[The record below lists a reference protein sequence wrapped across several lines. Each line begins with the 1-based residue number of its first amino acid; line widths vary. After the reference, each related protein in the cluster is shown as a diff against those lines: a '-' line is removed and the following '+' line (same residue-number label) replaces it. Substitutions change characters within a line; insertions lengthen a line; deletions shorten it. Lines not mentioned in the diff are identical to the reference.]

1 MNTKNLHRLIA
12 DEKIK
17 LTDSELFGSPAYR
30 SYLQNIADNLSG
42 KYGRGAYVSLTY
54 DLAGTDAAYT
64 DNFKI
69 YINTANKLTNAFTAR
84 KHKNLVN
91 IGIIGHECGH
101 ILFTDFG
108 ISNRFCRYLESGRFY
123 PKKPTAK
130 MLSSSAHKKYL
141 NEYADTLAEGNKAKL
156 RILAKLAMYISNII
170 EDGYVERMMK
180 LRFPGTVAIGIQL
193 KNLKQAEMAAS
204 VNDMV
209 EQEYDEITI
218 VTNLLLQ
225 YVISGTIENQEGIS
239 NEYTDF
245 LTECI
250 PLLDTA
256 LNEDSAKERMLA
268 VHLLIIGC
276 WKYIKPLLDKIED
289 AKKSTETPSETPSEN
304 PTENPSE
311 SSSETPSETAE
322 NNAAEE
328 IVNKMENEMNKGSEQ
343 PANMNS
349 TSLAGQLESD
359 ESENEEQERLEHL
372 KTEVEN
378 ILSEGS
384 GTVTHDNDYVTETA
398 DHELENILNSTA
410 SARVFSA
417 VEDSL
422 LDELKSDLKDIN
434 FGDIHKNVDVIIH
447 RQKTLVGSERELYD
461 KAMIELKPISM
472 MLQKSILNVL
482 KQRQRGATERGLLM
496 GSRLDHSSYYR
507 SDGKIFTKRNRPND
521 EISLAVGVLVDMSGS
536 MSGERIRI
544 AQAMTLV
551 VYDFCRA
558 LNIPVTIYGH
568 DTSYGN
574 SVDLYSFAEFDS
586 ADGNDKYRLMNIK
599 DGGSNR
605 DGCAVRY
612 VAEKL
617 CKRNEQTKLFI
628 VVSDGQP
635 ADDGYYGTAAELDLQ
650 GIRREYVNRGITFLA
665 AAIGDDKPAIKRCYG
680 EGAFLDIT
688 DLKAFPTTI
697 AKIIARY
704 ALE

>member
-1 MNTKNLHRLIA
+1 MNAKNLHRLIA

-54 DLAGTDAAYT
+54 DPAGTDAAYT

-108 ISNRFCRYLESGRFY
+108 VSNRFCRYLESGRFY

-141 NEYADTLAEGNKAKL
+141 TEYADTLTEGNKAKL
-156 RILAKLAMYISNII
+156 RILAKIAMYISNII

-225 YVISGTIENQEGIS
+225 YVISGTIENQEGVS

-268 VHLLIIGC
+268 VHLLMIRC

-289 AKKSTETPSETPSEN
+289 VKNSTETPSESS
-304 PTENPSE
+304 SE
-311 SSSETPSETAE
+311 STSETPSETVE
-322 NNAAEE
+322 SNAAEE
-328 IVNKMENEMNKGSEQ
+328 IINKMESEINKASEQ
-343 PANMNS
+343 PTHMNS
-349 TSLAGQLESD
+349 VSLAGQLESD

-378 ILSEGS
+378 MLSEGS

-398 DHELENILNSTA
+398 DHELENILNSAA
-410 SARVFSA
+410 SAKVYSA

-422 LDELKSDLKDIN
+422 LDELKANLKDIN
-434 FGDIHKNVDVIIH
+434 FGDIHKNVDIVIH
-447 RQKTLVGSERELYD
+447 RQKTLYGSERELYD

-472 MLQKSILNVL
+472 MLQKSIMNVL
-482 KQRQRGATERGLLM
+482 KQRQRGAAERGLLM

-507 SDGKIFTKRNRPND
+507 NDGKIFTKRNRPND

-551 VYDFCRA
+551 VYDFCCA

-568 DTSYGN
+568 DTIYGG

-586 ADGNDKYRLMNIK
+586 LDGNDKYRLMNIH

-617 CKRNEQTKLFI
+617 CKRTEQTKLFI

-635 ADDGYYGTAAELDLQ
+635 ADSGYYGTAAELDLQ

>member
-54 DLAGTDAAYT
+54 DPAGTDAAYT

-108 ISNRFCRYLESGRFY
+108 VSNRFCRYLESGRFY

-156 RILAKLAMYISNII
+156 RILAKIAMYISNII

-218 VTNLLLQ
+218 GTNLLLQ

-268 VHLLIIGC
+268 VHLLMIRC

-289 AKKSTETPSETPSEN
+289 AKNST
-304 PTENPSE
+304 
-311 SSSETPSETAE
+311 ETPSETAE

-328 IVNKMENEMNKGSEQ
+328 IVNKMENEMSKGSEQ

-349 TSLAGQLESD
+349 ASLAGQLESN
-359 ESENEEQERLEHL
+359 ESEKEEQERLEHL

-378 ILSEGS
+378 MLSEGS

-398 DHELENILNSTA
+398 DHELENILNSAA
-410 SARVFSA
+410 SAKVYSA

-422 LDELKSDLKDIN
+422 LDELKANLKDIN
-434 FGDIHKNVDVIIH
+434 FGDIHKNVDIVIH

-472 MLQKSILNVL
+472 MLQKSIMNVL

-568 DTSYGN
+568 DTIYGG

-586 ADGNDKYRLMNIK
+586 LDGNDKYRLMNIH

-635 ADDGYYGTAAELDLQ
+635 ADSGYYGVVSQ
-650 GIRREYVNRGITFLA
+650 
-665 AAIGDDKPAIKRCYG
+665 KS
-680 EGAFLDIT
+680 
-688 DLKAFPTTI
+688 
-697 AKIIARY
+697 
-704 ALE
+704 

>member
-12 DEKIK
+12 DEKSK
-17 LTDSELFGSPAYR
+17 LTDSELFGSLAYR
-30 SYLQNIADNLSG
+30 SYLQSIADNLSG

-54 DLAGTDAAYT
+54 DPTGTDAAYT
-64 DNFKI
+64 DSFKI
-69 YINTANKLTNAFTAR
+69 YINTANKLTNAFSSR

-108 ISNRFCRYLESGRFY
+108 VSNRFCRYLESGRFY
-123 PKKPTAK
+123 PKKPIAR
-130 MLSSSAHKKYL
+130 MLGSSEHKKSL
-141 NEYADTLAEGNKAKL
+141 SEYADTLAEGNKAKL
-156 RILAKLAMYISNII
+156 RVLTKIAMYISNII

-209 EQEYDEITI
+209 EQGCDEITI

-225 YVISGTIENQEGIS
+225 YVISGTIENQEGVS

-245 LTECI
+245 LLECI
-250 PLLDTA
+250 PLLDHA
-256 LNEDSAKERMLA
+256 LDEDNAKERMMA
-268 VHLLIIGC
+268 VHLLMIRC

-289 AKKSTETPSETPSEN
+289 AKN
-304 PTENPSE
+304 PTTVPSENPSE
-311 SSSETPSETAE
+311 SSSESTSETPSETAE

-328 IVNKMENEMNKGSEQ
+328 IVNKMESEMNKASEQ
-343 PANMNS
+343 PTHMNS
-349 TSLAGQLESD
+349 ASLAEQLESD

-378 ILSEGS
+378 TLSEGS

-398 DHELENILNSTA
+398 DHELENILNSAA
-410 SARVFSA
+410 SSKVYSA

-434 FGDIHKNVDVIIH
+434 FGDIHKNVDIIIH
-447 RQKTLVGSERELYD
+447 RQKTLVGSEKELYD
-461 KAMIELKPISM
+461 KAMVELKPISL
-472 MLQKSILNVL
+472 MLQKKILNVL

-496 GSRLDHSSYYR
+496 GSRLDHSAYYR

-536 MSGERIRI
+536 MCGERIRI

-558 LNIPVTIYGH
+558 LNIPVTIYGIYGH
-568 DTSYGN
+568 DTIYGG

-586 ADGNDKYRLMNIK
+586 LDGNDKYRLMNIH
-599 DGGSNR
+599 DSGSNR

-635 ADDGYYGTAAELDLQ
+635 ADSGYYGTAAELDLQ

-665 AAIGDDKPAIKRCYG
+665 LTFKVSAENTFTEVLP
-680 EGAFLDIT
+680 FLRRLSAMTNPLSSVVTEKELSSI
-688 DLKAFPTTI
+688 LPT
-697 AKIIARY
+697 
-704 ALE
+704 

>member
-54 DLAGTDAAYT
+54 DPAGTDAAYT

-108 ISNRFCRYLESGRFY
+108 VSNRFCRYLESGRFY

-156 RILAKLAMYISNII
+156 RILAKIAMYISNII

-225 YVISGTIENQEGIS
+225 YVISGTIENQEGVS

-245 LTECI
+245 LMECI
-250 PLLDTA
+250 PLLDNT
-256 LNEDSAKERMLA
+256 LNEDSAKERMMA
-268 VHLLIIGC
+268 VHLLMVRY

-289 AKKSTETPSETPSEN
+289 AKNSTETPSENPSEN
-304 PTENPSE
+304 PSK

-322 NNAAEE
+322 NKAAEE
-328 IVNKMENEMNKGSEQ
+328 IVNKMENEINEASEQ

-349 TSLAGQLESD
+349 ASLAEQLDSD
-359 ESENEEQERLEHL
+359 DSENEEQERLEHL
-372 KTEVEN
+372 KTEVEKM
-378 ILSEGS
+378 LSEGS
-384 GTVTHDNDYVTETA
+384 GTVTHDNDYITETA
-398 DHELENILNSTA
+398 DHELDNILNNAA
-410 SARVFSA
+410 SAKVYSA
-417 VEDSL
+417 IEDSL
-422 LDELKSDLKDIN
+422 LDDLQANLKDIN
-434 FGDIHKNVDVIIH
+434 FGDIHKNVDIVIH

-472 MLQKSILNVL
+472 MLQKSIMNVL

-507 SDGKIFTKRNRPND
+507 SDGKIFTKRNRQND

-558 LNIPVTIYGH
+558 MNIPVTIYGH

-586 ADGNDKYRLMNIK
+586 VDGNDKYRLMNIK

-617 CKRNEQTKLFI
+617 CKRTEQTKLFI

-650 GIRREYVNRGITFLA
+650 GIRREYVNRSITFLA

-704 ALE
+704 VLE

>member
-1 MNTKNLHRLIA
+1 MNAKNLHRLIA

-54 DLAGTDAAYT
+54 DPAGTDAAYT

-108 ISNRFCRYLESGRFY
+108 VSNRFCRYLESGRFY

-141 NEYADTLAEGNKAKL
+141 NEYADTLTEGNKAKL
-156 RILAKLAMYISNII
+156 RILAKIAMYISNII

-225 YVISGTIENQEGIS
+225 YVISGTIENQEGVS

-268 VHLLIIGC
+268 VHLLMIRC

-289 AKKSTETPSETPSEN
+289 VKNSTETPSESS
-304 PTENPSE
+304 SE
-311 SSSETPSETAE
+311 STSETPSETVE
-322 NNAAEE
+322 SNAAEE
-328 IVNKMENEMNKGSEQ
+328 IINKMESEINKASEQ
-343 PANMNS
+343 PTHMNS
-349 TSLAGQLESD
+349 VSLAGQLESD

-378 ILSEGS
+378 MLSEGS

-398 DHELENILNSTA
+398 DHELENILNSAA
-410 SARVFSA
+410 SAKVYSA

-422 LDELKSDLKDIN
+422 LDELKANLKDIN
-434 FGDIHKNVDVIIH
+434 FGDIHKNVDIVIH
-447 RQKTLVGSERELYD
+447 RQKTLYGSERELYD

-472 MLQKSILNVL
+472 MLQKSIMNVL
-482 KQRQRGATERGLLM
+482 KQRQRGAAERGLLM

-507 SDGKIFTKRNRPND
+507 NDGKIFTKRNRPND

-551 VYDFCRA
+551 VYDFCCA

-568 DTSYGN
+568 DTIYGG

-586 ADGNDKYRLMNIK
+586 LDGNDKYRLMNIH

-605 DGCAVRY
+605 DGCAVRF

-617 CKRNEQTKLFI
+617 CKRTEQTKLFI

-635 ADDGYYGTAAELDLQ
+635 ADSGYYGTAAELDLQ

>member
-1 MNTKNLHRLIA
+1 
-12 DEKIK
+12 
-17 LTDSELFGSPAYR
+17 
-30 SYLQNIADNLSG
+30 
-42 KYGRGAYVSLTY
+42 
-54 DLAGTDAAYT
+54 
-64 DNFKI
+64 
-69 YINTANKLTNAFTAR
+69 
-84 KHKNLVN
+84 
-91 IGIIGHECGH
+91 
-101 ILFTDFG
+101 
-108 ISNRFCRYLESGRFY
+108 
-123 PKKPTAK
+123 
-130 MLSSSAHKKYL
+130 ML
-141 NEYADTLAEGNKAKL
+141 D
-156 RILAKLAMYISNII
+156 
-170 EDGYVERMMK
+170 D
-180 LRFPGTVAIGIQL
+180 
-193 KNLKQAEMAAS
+193 
-204 VNDMV
+204 
-209 EQEYDEITI
+209 
-218 VTNLLLQ
+218 
-225 YVISGTIENQEGIS
+225 
-239 NEYTDF
+239 
-245 LTECI
+245 
-250 PLLDTA
+250 A
-256 LNEDSAKERMLA
+256 LNEDNAKERMTA
-268 VHLLIIGC
+268 VHLLMIRC

-289 AKKSTETPSETPSEN
+289 ARNSTTTPSEN
-304 PTENPSE
+304 PSGSSSE
-311 SSSETPSETAE
+311 STSETPSETAE
-322 NNAAEE
+322 SNAAEE
-328 IVNKMENEMNKGSEQ
+328 IVNKMESEINKASEQ
-343 PANMNS
+343 PTHMNS
-349 TSLAGQLESD
+349 VSLAGQLESD

-378 ILSEGS
+378 MLSEGS

-398 DHELENILNSTA
+398 DHELENILNSAA

-586 ADGNDKYRLMNIK
+586 VDGNDKYRLMNIK

-617 CKRNEQTKLFI
+617 CKRTEQTKLFI

-650 GIRREYVNRGITFLA
+650 GIRREYVNRGVTFLA

>member
-12 DEKIK
+12 DEKNK
-17 LTDSELFGSPAYR
+17 LTDTELFGSPAYR
-30 SYLQNIADNLSG
+30 SYLQSIADNLSG

-54 DLAGTDAAYT
+54 DPTGEDAAYT
-64 DNFKI
+64 DSFRI
-69 YINTANKLTNAFTAR
+69 YLNTANKLTNAFTSR

-108 ISNRFCRYLESGRFY
+108 VSNRFCRYLESGRFY
-123 PKKPTAK
+123 PKKPIAK
-130 MLSSSAHKKYL
+130 MFGSSAHKKFL
-141 NEYADTLAEGNKAKL
+141 TEYADTLAEGKKAKL
-156 RILAKLAMYISNII
+156 RVLTKIAMYISNII

-225 YVISGTIENQEGIS
+225 YVISGMIENQESVS

-250 PLLDTA
+250 PLLDDA
-256 LNEDSAKERMLA
+256 LNEDNAKERMMA
-268 VHLLIIGC
+268 VHLLMIRC

-289 AKKSTETPSETPSEN
+289 AKN
-304 PTENPSE
+304 PTTVPSENPSE
-311 SSSETPSETAE
+311 SSSESTSETPSETAE

-328 IVNKMENEMNKGSEQ
+328 IVNKMESEMNKASEQ
-343 PANMNS
+343 PTHMNS
-349 TSLAGQLESD
+349 ASLAEQLESD

-378 ILSEGS
+378 TLSEGS

-398 DHELENILNSTA
+398 DHELENILNSAA
-410 SARVFSA
+410 SSKVYSA

-447 RQKTLVGSERELYD
+447 RQKALVGSEKELYD
-461 KAMIELKPISM
+461 KAMVELKPISL

-482 KQRQRGATERGLLM
+482 KQRQRRATERGLLM

-568 DTSYGN
+568 DTSYGG

-586 ADGNDKYRLMNIK
+586 VDGNDKYRLMNIH

-605 DGCAVRY
+605 DGCAVRFA
-612 VAEKL
+612 AEKL
-617 CKRNEQTKLFI
+617 CKRTEQTKLFI

-635 ADDGYYGTAAELDLQ
+635 ADSGYYGTAAELDLL

>member
-1 MNTKNLHRLIA
+1 M
-12 DEKIK
+12 
-17 LTDSELFGSPAYR
+17 LFS
-30 SYLQNIADNLSG
+30 S
-42 KYGRGAYVSLTY
+42 
-54 DLAGTDAAYT
+54 
-64 DNFKI
+64 
-69 YINTANKLTNAFTAR
+69 
-84 KHKNLVN
+84 KHKA
-91 IGIIGHECGH
+91 
-101 ILFTDFG
+101 F
-108 ISNRFCRYLESGRFY
+108 
-123 PKKPTAK
+123 
-130 MLSSSAHKKYL
+130 LS
-141 NEYADTLAEGNKAKL
+141 EYADILAEGNKAKL
-156 RILAKLAMYISNII
+156 RVLTKIAMYISNII

-225 YVISGTIENQEGIS
+225 YVISGTIENQEGVS

-250 PLLDTA
+250 PLLDDA
-256 LNEDSAKERMLA
+256 LNEDNAKERMMA
-268 VHLLIIGC
+268 VHLLMIRC
-276 WKYIKPLLDKIED
+276 WKYIRPLLDKIED
-289 AKKSTETPSETPSEN
+289 AKNSTTTPSEN
-304 PTENPSE
+304 SSE
-311 SSSETPSETAE
+311 SSSESTSETPSETAE
-322 NNAAEE
+322 SNAADE
-328 IVNKMENEMNKGSEQ
+328 IVNKMESEINKASEQ
-343 PANMNS
+343 PMHMNS
-349 TSLAGQLESD
+349 ASLAEQLESD

-378 ILSEGS
+378 MLSEGS

-398 DHELENILNSTA
+398 DHELENILNSAA

-461 KAMIELKPISM
+461 KAMIELKPISL

-496 GSRLDHSSYYR
+496 GSRLDHGSYYR

-574 SVDLYSFAEFDS
+574 CVDLYSFAEFES
-586 ADGNDKYRLMNIK
+586 VDGNDKYRLMNIH

-617 CKRNEQTKLFI
+617 CKRTEHTKLFI

-635 ADDGYYGTAAELDLQ
+635 ADSGYYGTAAELDLQ

-680 EGAFLDIT
+680 ESAFLDIT

>member
-54 DLAGTDAAYT
+54 DPAGTDAAYT

-108 ISNRFCRYLESGRFY
+108 VSNRFCRYLESGRFY

-130 MLSSSAHKKYL
+130 MLGSSAHRKYL
-141 NEYADTLAEGNKAKL
+141 NEYADTLTEGNKAKL
-156 RILAKLAMYISNII
+156 RILAKIAMYISNII

-180 LRFPGTVAIGIQL
+180 LRFPGTVAVGIQL

-225 YVISGTIENQEGIS
+225 YVISGTIENQESVS

-268 VHLLIIGC
+268 VHLLMIKC
-276 WKYIKPLLDKIED
+276 WKYIRSLLDKIED
-289 AKKSTETPSETPSEN
+289 AKNSTKTPSEN
-304 PTENPSE
+304 PSENPSE
-311 SSSETPSETAE
+311 SLSETPSETAE
-322 NNAAEE
+322 NKAAEE
-328 IVNKMENEMNKGSEQ
+328 IVNKMEIEMKEASEQ

-349 TSLAGQLESD
+349 ASLAEQLDSD
-359 ESENEEQERLEHL
+359 DSENEEQERLEHL

-378 ILSEGS
+378 MLSEGS
-384 GTVTHDNDYVTETA
+384 GTVTHDNDYITETA
-398 DHELENILNSTA
+398 DHELENILNSAA
-410 SARVFSA
+410 SAKVYSA

-422 LDELKSDLKDIN
+422 LDELKTNLKDIN
-434 FGDIHKNVDVIIH
+434 FGDIHKNVDIVIH

-461 KAMIELKPISM
+461 KAMVELKPISL

-551 VYDFCRA
+551 VYDFCQA

-574 SVDLYSFAEFDS
+574 CVDLYSFAEFES
-586 ADGNDKYRLMNIK
+586 LDGNDKYRLMNIH

-605 DGCAVRY
+605 DGCAVRF
-612 VAEKL
+612 VVEKL
-617 CKRNEQTKLFI
+617 CKRTEQTKLFI

-635 ADDGYYGTAAELDLQ
+635 ADSGYYGTAAELDLQ

>member
-12 DEKIK
+12 DEKGK
-17 LTDSELFGSPAYR
+17 LTDEELFGSPAYR
-30 SYLQNIADNLSG
+30 SYLQSIADNLSG
-42 KYGRGAYVSLTY
+42 RYGRGAYVSLTY
-54 DLAGTDAAYT
+54 DPTGKEAAYT
-64 DNFKI
+64 DSFKI
-69 YINTANKLTNAFTAR
+69 YINTANKLTNAFSSR

-91 IGIIGHECGH
+91 IGIIAHECGH

-108 ISNRFCRYLESGRFY
+108 VSNRFCRYLESGRFY

-130 MLSSSAHKKYL
+130 MLGSSAHKKYL
-141 NEYADTLAEGNKAKL
+141 TEYADTLAEGNTAKL
-156 RILAKLAMYISNII
+156 RVLTKIAMYISNII

-180 LRFPGTVAIGIQL
+180 LRFPGTVAVGIQL

-204 VNDMV
+204 VNDMI

-225 YVISGTIENQEGIS
+225 YVISGTIENQEGVS

-245 LTECI
+245 LMECI
-250 PLLDTA
+250 PLLDNT
-256 LNEDSAKERMLA
+256 LNEDSAKERMMA
-268 VHLLIIGC
+268 IHLLMVRC

-289 AKKSTETPSETPSEN
+289 AKNSTKTPSEN
-304 PTENPSE
+304 PSENPSE
-311 SSSETPSETAE
+311 SPSETPSETAE
-322 NNAAEE
+322 NKAAEE
-328 IVNKMENEMNKGSEQ
+328 IVNKMENEINEASEQ

-349 TSLAGQLESD
+349 ASLAEQLDSD
-359 ESENEEQERLEHL
+359 DSENEEQERLEHL
-372 KTEVEN
+372 KTEVEKM
-378 ILSEGS
+378 LSEGS
-384 GTVTHDNDYVTETA
+384 GTVTHDNDYITETA
-398 DHELENILNSTA
+398 DHELDNILNNAA
-410 SARVFSA
+410 SAKVYSA
-417 VEDSL
+417 IEDSL
-422 LDELKSDLKDIN
+422 LDELQANLKDIN
-434 FGDIHKNVDVIIH
+434 FGDIHKNVDIVIH

-472 MLQKSILNVL
+472 MLQKSIMNVL

-507 SDGKIFTKRNRPND
+507 SDGKIFTKRNRQND

-586 ADGNDKYRLMNIK
+586 VDGNDKYRLMNIK

-617 CKRNEQTKLFI
+617 CKRTEQTKLFI

-704 ALE
+704 VLE

>member
-12 DEKIK
+12 DEKGK
-17 LTDSELFGSPAYR
+17 LTDEELFGSPAYR
-30 SYLQNIADNLSG
+30 SYLQSIADNLSG
-42 KYGRGAYVSLTY
+42 RYGRGAYVSLTY
-54 DLAGTDAAYT
+54 DPTGKEAAYT
-64 DNFKI
+64 DSFKI
-69 YINTANKLTNAFTAR
+69 YINTANKLTNAFSSR

-108 ISNRFCRYLESGRFY
+108 VSNRFCRYLESGRFY

-130 MLSSSAHKKYL
+130 MLGSSAHKKYL
-141 NEYADTLAEGNKAKL
+141 TEYADTLAEGNTAKL
-156 RILAKLAMYISNII
+156 RVLTRIAMYISNII

-180 LRFPGTVAIGIQL
+180 LRFPGTVAVGIQL

-225 YVISGTIENQEGIS
+225 YVISGTIENQEGVS

-245 LTECI
+245 LMECI
-250 PLLDTA
+250 PLLDNT
-256 LNEDSAKERMLA
+256 LNEDSAKERMMA
-268 VHLLIIGC
+268 IHLLMVRC

-289 AKKSTETPSETPSEN
+289 AKNSTKTPSEN
-304 PTENPSE
+304 PSENPSE
-311 SSSETPSETAE
+311 SPSETPSETAE
-322 NNAAEE
+322 NKAAEE
-328 IVNKMENEMNKGSEQ
+328 IVNKMENEINEASEQ

-349 TSLAGQLESD
+349 ASLAEQLDSD
-359 ESENEEQERLEHL
+359 DSENEEQERLEHL
-372 KTEVEN
+372 KTEVEKM
-378 ILSEGS
+378 LSEGS
-384 GTVTHDNDYVTETA
+384 GTVTHDNDYITETA
-398 DHELENILNSTA
+398 DHELDNILNNAA
-410 SARVFSA
+410 SAKVYSA
-417 VEDSL
+417 IEDSL
-422 LDELKSDLKDIN
+422 LDDLQANLKDIN
-434 FGDIHKNVDVIIH
+434 FGDIHKNVDIVIH

-472 MLQKSILNVL
+472 MLQKSIMNVL

-507 SDGKIFTKRNRPND
+507 SDGKIFTKRNRQND

-558 LNIPVTIYGH
+558 MNIPVTIYGH

-586 ADGNDKYRLMNIK
+586 VDGNDKYRLMNIK

-617 CKRNEQTKLFI
+617 CKRTEQTKLFI

-635 ADDGYYGTAAELDLQ
+635 ADSGYYGTAAELDLQ

-704 ALE
+704 VLE

>member
-12 DEKIK
+12 DEKGK
-17 LTDSELFGSPAYR
+17 LTDEELFGSPAYR
-30 SYLQNIADNLSG
+30 SYLQSIADNLSG
-42 KYGRGAYVSLTY
+42 RYGRGAYVSLTY
-54 DLAGTDAAYT
+54 DPTGKEAAYT
-64 DNFKI
+64 DSFKI
-69 YINTANKLTNAFTAR
+69 YINTANKLTNAFSSR

-108 ISNRFCRYLESGRFY
+108 VSNRFCRYLESGRFY

-130 MLSSSAHKKYL
+130 MLGSSAHRKYL
-141 NEYADTLAEGNKAKL
+141 NEYADTLTEGNKAKL
-156 RILAKLAMYISNII
+156 RILAKIAMYISNII

-180 LRFPGTVAIGIQL
+180 LRFPGTVAVGIQL

-225 YVISGTIENQEGIS
+225 YVISGTIENQEGVS

-245 LTECI
+245 LMECI
-250 PLLDTA
+250 PLLDNT
-256 LNEDSAKERMLA
+256 LNEDSAKERMMA
-268 VHLLIIGC
+268 IHLLMVRC

-289 AKKSTETPSETPSEN
+289 AKNSTKTPSEN
-304 PTENPSE
+304 PSENPSE
-311 SSSETPSETAE
+311 SPSETPSETAE
-322 NNAAEE
+322 NKAAEE
-328 IVNKMENEMNKGSEQ
+328 IVNKMENEINEASEQ

-349 TSLAGQLESD
+349 ASLAEQLDSD
-359 ESENEEQERLEHL
+359 DSENEEQERLEHL
-372 KTEVEN
+372 KTEVEKM
-378 ILSEGS
+378 LSEGS
-384 GTVTHDNDYVTETA
+384 GTVTHDNDYITETA
-398 DHELENILNSTA
+398 DYELDNILNNAA
-410 SARVFSA
+410 SAKVYSA
-417 VEDSL
+417 IEDSL
-422 LDELKSDLKDIN
+422 LDELQANLKDIN
-434 FGDIHKNVDVIIH
+434 FGDIHKNVDIVIH

-472 MLQKSILNVL
+472 MLQKSIMNVL

-507 SDGKIFTKRNRPND
+507 SDGKIFTKRNRQND

-551 VYDFCRA
+551 VCDFCRA

-586 ADGNDKYRLMNIK
+586 VDGNDKYRLMNIK

-617 CKRNEQTKLFI
+617 CKRTEQTKLFI

-704 ALE
+704 VLE

>member
-1 MNTKNLHRLIA
+1 MNIKNLHRLIA
-12 DEKIK
+12 DEKSK
-17 LTDSELFGSPAYR
+17 LTDAELFGSPAYR
-30 SYLQNIADNLSG
+30 SYLQSIADNLSG
-42 KYGRGAYVSLTY
+42 RYGRGAYVSLTY
-54 DLAGTDAAYT
+54 DPAGKEAAYT

-69 YINTANKLTNAFTAR
+69 YINTANKLTNAFSSR

-108 ISNRFCRYLESGRFY
+108 VSNRFCRYLESGRFY

-130 MLSSSAHKKYL
+130 MLGSSAHRKYL
-141 NEYADTLAEGNKAKL
+141 NEYADTLTEGNKAKL
-156 RILAKLAMYISNII
+156 RILAKIAMYISNII

-225 YVISGTIENQEGIS
+225 YVISGTIENQEGVS

-245 LTECI
+245 LMECI
-250 PLLDTA
+250 PLLDNT
-256 LNEDSAKERMLA
+256 LNEDSAKERMMA
-268 VHLLIIGC
+268 VHLLMVRC

-289 AKKSTETPSETPSEN
+289 AKNSTKTPSEN
-304 PTENPSE
+304 PSENPSE

-322 NNAAEE
+322 NKAAEE
-328 IVNKMENEMNKGSEQ
+328 IVNKMENEINEASEQ

-349 TSLAGQLESD
+349 ASLAGQLESD
-359 ESENEEQERLEHL
+359 ESEEQERLEHL
-372 KTEVEN
+372 KTEIEN
-378 ILSEGS
+378 MLSEGS
-384 GTVTHDNDYVTETA
+384 GTVTHDNGYVTETA
-398 DHELENILNSTA
+398 DHELDNILNNAA
-410 SARVFSA
+410 SAKVYSA
-417 VEDSL
+417 IEDSL
-422 LDELKSDLKDIN
+422 LDELKTNLKDIN
-434 FGDIHKNVDVIIH
+434 FGDIHKNVDIVIH
-447 RQKTLVGSERELYD
+447 RQKTLYGSERELYD

-472 MLQKSILNVL
+472 MLQKSIMNVL
-482 KQRQRGATERGLLM
+482 KQRQRGAAERGLLM

-574 SVDLYSFAEFDS
+574 CVDLYSFAEFES
-586 ADGNDKYRLMNIK
+586 IDGNDKYRLMNIH

-605 DGCAVRY
+605 DGCAVRF

-617 CKRNEQTKLFI
+617 CKRTEQTKLFI

-635 ADDGYYGTAAELDLQ
+635 ADSGYYGTAAELDLQ
-650 GIRREYVNRGITFLA
+650 GIRREYVNRGITLLA

>member
-12 DEKIK
+12 DEKGK
-17 LTDSELFGSPAYR
+17 LTDEELFGSPAYR
-30 SYLQNIADNLSG
+30 FYLQSIADNLSG

-54 DLAGTDAAYT
+54 DPTGKEAAYT
-64 DNFKI
+64 DSFKI
-69 YINTANKLTNAFTAR
+69 YINTDNKLTNAFSSR

-108 ISNRFCRYLESGRFY
+108 VSNRFCRYLASGRFY

-130 MLSSSAHKKYL
+130 MLGSSAHKKYL
-141 NEYADTLAEGNKAKL
+141 TEYADTLAEGNTAKL
-156 RILAKLAMYISNII
+156 RVLTKIAMYVSNII

-180 LRFPGTVAIGIQL
+180 LRFPGTVAVGIQL

-218 VTNLLLQ
+218 VTNLFLQ
-225 YVISGTIENQEGIS
+225 YVISGTIENQEGVS

-245 LTECI
+245 LMECI
-250 PLLDTA
+250 PLLDNT
-256 LNEDSAKERMLA
+256 LNEDSAKERMMA
-268 VHLLIIGC
+268 VHLLMVRC

-289 AKKSTETPSETPSEN
+289 AKNSTETPSEN
-304 PTENPSE
+304 
-311 SSSETPSETAE
+311 PSETAE
-322 NNAAEE
+322 SKAAEE
-328 IVNKMENEMNKGSEQ
+328 IVNKMENEINEASEQ

-349 TSLAGQLESD
+349 ASLAEQLESD
-359 ESENEEQERLEHL
+359 ESENDEQERLEHL

-378 ILSEGS
+378 MLSEGS
-384 GTVTHDNDYVTETA
+384 GTVTHDNDYITETA
-398 DHELENILNSTA
+398 DHELENILNSAA
-410 SARVFSA
+410 SAKVYSA

-422 LDELKSDLKDIN
+422 LDELQANLKDIN
-434 FGDIHKNVDVIIH
+434 FGDIHKNVDIVIH

-461 KAMIELKPISM
+461 KAMVELKPISM
-472 MLQKSILNVL
+472 MLQKSIMNVL

>member
-54 DLAGTDAAYT
+54 DPAGTDAAYT

-108 ISNRFCRYLESGRFY
+108 VSNRFCRYLESGRFY

-141 NEYADTLAEGNKAKL
+141 TEYADTLTEGNKAKL
-156 RILAKLAMYISNII
+156 RILAKIAMYISNII

-225 YVISGTIENQEGIS
+225 YVISGTIENQEGVS

-245 LTECI
+245 LMECI
-250 PLLDTA
+250 PLLDNT
-256 LNEDSAKERMLA
+256 LNEDSAKERMMA
-268 VHLLIIGC
+268 IHLLMVRC

-289 AKKSTETPSETPSEN
+289 AKNSTKTPSEN
-304 PTENPSE
+304 PSENPSE
-311 SSSETPSETAE
+311 SPSETPSETAE
-322 NNAAEE
+322 NKAAEE
-328 IVNKMENEMNKGSEQ
+328 IVNKMENEINEASEQ

-349 TSLAGQLESD
+349 ASLAEQLDSD
-359 ESENEEQERLEHL
+359 DSENEEQERLEHL
-372 KTEVEN
+372 KTEVEKM
-378 ILSEGS
+378 LSEGS
-384 GTVTHDNDYVTETA
+384 GTVTHDNDYITETA
-398 DHELENILNSTA
+398 DHELDNILNNAA
-410 SARVFSA
+410 SAKVYSA
-417 VEDSL
+417 IEDSL
-422 LDELKSDLKDIN
+422 LDELQANLKDIN
-434 FGDIHKNVDVIIH
+434 FGDIHKNVDIVIH

-472 MLQKSILNVL
+472 MLQKSIMNVL

-507 SDGKIFTKRNRPND
+507 SDGKIFTKRNRQND

-558 LNIPVTIYGH
+558 MNIPVTIYGH

-586 ADGNDKYRLMNIK
+586 VDGNDKYRLMNIK

-617 CKRNEQTKLFI
+617 CKRTEQTKLFI

-650 GIRREYVNRGITFLA
+650 GIRREYVNRSITFLA

-704 ALE
+704 VLE

>member
-42 KYGRGAYVSLTY
+42 KYGRGAYVSLTH
-54 DLAGTDAAYT
+54 DPAGTDAAYT

-108 ISNRFCRYLESGRFY
+108 VSNRFCRYLESGRFY

-156 RILAKLAMYISNII
+156 RILAKIAMYISNII

-225 YVISGTIENQEGIS
+225 YVISGTIENQEGVS

-245 LTECI
+245 LMECI
-250 PLLDTA
+250 PLLDNT
-256 LNEDSAKERMLA
+256 LNEDSAKERMMA
-268 VHLLIIGC
+268 IHLLMVRC

-289 AKKSTETPSETPSEN
+289 AKNSTKTPSEN
-304 PTENPSE
+304 PSENPSE
-311 SSSETPSETAE
+311 SPSETPSETAE
-322 NNAAEE
+322 NKAAEE
-328 IVNKMENEMNKGSEQ
+328 IVNKMENEINEASEQ

-349 TSLAGQLESD
+349 ASLAEQLDSD
-359 ESENEEQERLEHL
+359 DSENEEQERLEHL

-378 ILSEGS
+378 MLSEGS
-384 GTVTHDNDYVTETA
+384 GTVTHDNDYITETA
-398 DHELENILNSTA
+398 DHELDNILNNAA
-410 SARVFSA
+410 SAKVYSA
-417 VEDSL
+417 IEDSL
-422 LDELKSDLKDIN
+422 LDELQANLKDIN
-434 FGDIHKNVDVIIH
+434 FGDIHKNVDIVIH

-472 MLQKSILNVL
+472 MLQKS
-482 KQRQRGATERGLLM
+482 E
-496 GSRLDHSSYYR
+496 
-507 SDGKIFTKRNRPND
+507 
-521 EISLAVGVLVDMSGS
+521 
-536 MSGERIRI
+536 
-544 AQAMTLV
+544 
-551 VYDFCRA
+551 
-558 LNIPVTIYGH
+558 
-568 DTSYGN
+568 
-574 SVDLYSFAEFDS
+574 
-586 ADGNDKYRLMNIK
+586 
-599 DGGSNR
+599 
-605 DGCAVRY
+605 
-612 VAEKL
+612 
-617 CKRNEQTKLFI
+617 
-628 VVSDGQP
+628 
-635 ADDGYYGTAAELDLQ
+635 
-650 GIRREYVNRGITFLA
+650 
-665 AAIGDDKPAIKRCYG
+665 
-680 EGAFLDIT
+680 
-688 DLKAFPTTI
+688 
-697 AKIIARY
+697 
-704 ALE
+704 

>member
-12 DEKIK
+12 DEKSK
-17 LTDSELFGSPAYR
+17 LTDEELFGSPAYR
-30 SYLQNIADNLSG
+30 SYLQSIADNLSG
-42 KYGRGAYVSLTY
+42 RYGRGAYVSLTY
-54 DLAGTDAAYT
+54 DPAGKEAAYT
-64 DNFKI
+64 DSYKI
-69 YINTANKLTNAFTAR
+69 YINTANKLTNAFTSR

-108 ISNRFCRYLESGRFY
+108 VSNRFCRYLESGRFY

-130 MLSSSAHKKYL
+130 MLGSSAHRKYL

-156 RILAKLAMYISNII
+156 RILAKIAMYISNII

-225 YVISGTIENQEGIS
+225 YVISGTIENQEGVS

-245 LTECI
+245 LMECI
-250 PLLDTA
+250 PLLDNT
-256 LNEDSAKERMLA
+256 LNEDSAKERMMA
-268 VHLLIIGC
+268 VHLLMVRC

-289 AKKSTETPSETPSEN
+289 AKNSTKTPSEN
-304 PTENPSE
+304 PSENPSE
-311 SSSETPSETAE
+311 SPSETPSETAE
-322 NNAAEE
+322 NKAAEE
-328 IVNKMENEMNKGSEQ
+328 IVNKMENEINEASEQ

-349 TSLAGQLESD
+349 ASLAEQLDSD
-359 ESENEEQERLEHL
+359 DSENEEQERLEHL

-378 ILSEGS
+378 MLSEGS
-384 GTVTHDNDYVTETA
+384 GTVTHDNDYITETA
-398 DHELENILNSTA
+398 DHELDNILNNAA
-410 SARVFSA
+410 SAKVYSA
-417 VEDSL
+417 IEDSL
-422 LDELKSDLKDIN
+422 LDELQANLKDIN
-434 FGDIHKNVDVIIH
+434 FGDIHKNVDIVIH

-472 MLQKSILNVL
+472 MLQKSIMNVL

-507 SDGKIFTKRNRPND
+507 SDGKIFTKRNRQND

-586 ADGNDKYRLMNIK
+586 VDGNDKYRLMNIK

-617 CKRNEQTKLFI
+617 CKRTEQTKLFI

-688 DLKAFPTTI
+688 DLKAFPTTV

>member
-54 DLAGTDAAYT
+54 DPAGTDAAYT

-108 ISNRFCRYLESGRFY
+108 VSNRFCRYLESGRFY

-130 MLSSSAHKKYL
+130 MLGSSAHRKYL
-141 NEYADTLAEGNKAKL
+141 NEYADTLTEGNKAKL
-156 RILAKLAMYISNII
+156 RILAKIAMYISNII

-180 LRFPGTVAIGIQL
+180 LRFPGTVAVGIQL

-268 VHLLIIGC
+268 VHLLMIRC

-289 AKKSTETPSETPSEN
+289 AKNSTETPSENPSEN

-322 NNAAEE
+322 NNA
-328 IVNKMENEMNKGSEQ
+328 V
-343 PANMNS
+343 
-349 TSLAGQLESD
+349 
-359 ESENEEQERLEHL
+359 
-372 KTEVEN
+372 
-378 ILSEGS
+378 
-384 GTVTHDNDYVTETA
+384 
-398 DHELENILNSTA
+398 
-410 SARVFSA
+410 
-417 VEDSL
+417 
-422 LDELKSDLKDIN
+422 
-434 FGDIHKNVDVIIH
+434 
-447 RQKTLVGSERELYD
+447 
-461 KAMIELKPISM
+461 
-472 MLQKSILNVL
+472 
-482 KQRQRGATERGLLM
+482 
-496 GSRLDHSSYYR
+496 
-507 SDGKIFTKRNRPND
+507 
-521 EISLAVGVLVDMSGS
+521 
-536 MSGERIRI
+536 
-544 AQAMTLV
+544 
-551 VYDFCRA
+551 
-558 LNIPVTIYGH
+558 
-568 DTSYGN
+568 
-574 SVDLYSFAEFDS
+574 
-586 ADGNDKYRLMNIK
+586 
-599 DGGSNR
+599 
-605 DGCAVRY
+605 
-612 VAEKL
+612 
-617 CKRNEQTKLFI
+617 
-628 VVSDGQP
+628 
-635 ADDGYYGTAAELDLQ
+635 
-650 GIRREYVNRGITFLA
+650 
-665 AAIGDDKPAIKRCYG
+665 
-680 EGAFLDIT
+680 
-688 DLKAFPTTI
+688 
-697 AKIIARY
+697 
-704 ALE
+704 

>member
-1 MNTKNLHRLIA
+1 
-12 DEKIK
+12 
-17 LTDSELFGSPAYR
+17 
-30 SYLQNIADNLSG
+30 
-42 KYGRGAYVSLTY
+42 
-54 DLAGTDAAYT
+54 
-64 DNFKI
+64 
-69 YINTANKLTNAFTAR
+69 
-84 KHKNLVN
+84 
-91 IGIIGHECGH
+91 
-101 ILFTDFG
+101 
-108 ISNRFCRYLESGRFY
+108 
-123 PKKPTAK
+123 
-130 MLSSSAHKKYL
+130 
-141 NEYADTLAEGNKAKL
+141 
-156 RILAKLAMYISNII
+156 MYISNII

-193 KNLKQAEMAAS
+193 KNIKQAEMAAS

-209 EQEYDEITI
+209 EQKYDEITI

-225 YVISGTIENQEGIS
+225 YVISGTIENQEGVS

-268 VHLLIIGC
+268 VHLLMIRC

-410 SARVFSA
+410 SAKVYSA

-422 LDELKSDLKDIN
+422 LDELKANLKDIN
-434 FGDIHKNVDVIIH
+434 FGDIHKNAASAWGCGT
-447 RQKTLVGSERELYD
+447 R
-461 KAMIELKPISM
+461 
-472 MLQKSILNVL
+472 
-482 KQRQRGATERGLLM
+482 
-496 GSRLDHSSYYR
+496 
-507 SDGKIFTKRNRPND
+507 
-521 EISLAVGVLVDMSGS
+521 
-536 MSGERIRI
+536 
-544 AQAMTLV
+544 
-551 VYDFCRA
+551 
-558 LNIPVTIYGH
+558 
-568 DTSYGN
+568 
-574 SVDLYSFAEFDS
+574 FA
-586 ADGNDKYRLMNIK
+586 
-599 DGGSNR
+599 
-605 DGCAVRY
+605 
-612 VAEKL
+612 
-617 CKRNEQTKLFI
+617 
-628 VVSDGQP
+628 DGQP
-635 ADDGYYGTAAELDLQ
+635 P
-650 GIRREYVNRGITFLA
+650 R
-665 AAIGDDKPAIKRCYG
+665 P
-680 EGAFLDIT
+680 
-688 DLKAFPTTI
+688 
-697 AKIIARY
+697 
-704 ALE
+704 

>member
-1 MNTKNLHRLIA
+1 
-12 DEKIK
+12 
-17 LTDSELFGSPAYR
+17 
-30 SYLQNIADNLSG
+30 
-42 KYGRGAYVSLTY
+42 
-54 DLAGTDAAYT
+54 
-64 DNFKI
+64 
-69 YINTANKLTNAFTAR
+69 
-84 KHKNLVN
+84 
-91 IGIIGHECGH
+91 
-101 ILFTDFG
+101 
-108 ISNRFCRYLESGRFY
+108 
-123 PKKPTAK
+123 
-130 MLSSSAHKKYL
+130 
-141 NEYADTLAEGNKAKL
+141 
-156 RILAKLAMYISNII
+156 
-170 EDGYVERMMK
+170 MK

-225 YVISGTIENQEGIS
+225 YVISGTIENQEDVS

-268 VHLLIIGC
+268 VHLLMIRC

-289 AKKSTETPSETPSEN
+289 AKNSTETPSETPSEN

-410 SARVFSA
+410 SAKVYSA

-422 LDELKSDLKDIN
+422 LDELKANLKDIN
-434 FGDIHKNVDVIIH
+434 FGDIHKNVDIVIH
-447 RQKTLVGSERELYD
+447 RQKTLYGSERELYD

-472 MLQKSILNVL
+472 MLQKSIMNVL
-482 KQRQRGATERGLLM
+482 KQRQRGAAERGLLM

-507 SDGKIFTKRNRPND
+507 NDGKIFTKRNRPND

-536 MSGERIRI
+536 MCGERIRI

-568 DTSYGN
+568 DTIYGG

-586 ADGNDKYRLMNIK
+586 LDGNDKYRLMNIH

-617 CKRNEQTKLFI
+617 CKRTEQTKLFI

-635 ADDGYYGTAAELDLQ
+635 ADSGYYGTAAELDLQ

>member
-1 MNTKNLHRLIA
+1 MNTKHLHRLIA

-30 SYLQNIADNLSG
+30 SYLQSIADNLSG

-54 DLAGTDAAYT
+54 DPTGTDAAYT
-64 DNFKI
+64 DSYKI
-69 YINTANKLTNAFTAR
+69 YINTANKLTNAFTSR

-108 ISNRFCRYLESGRFY
+108 VSNRFCRYLESGRFY
-123 PKKPTAK
+123 PKKPIAR
-130 MLSSSAHKKYL
+130 MLGSSAHKKYL

-156 RILAKLAMYISNII
+156 RVLTKIAMYISNII

-209 EQEYDEITI
+209 EQGCDEITI

-225 YVISGTIENQEGIS
+225 YVISGTIENQEGVS

-245 LTECI
+245 LLGCI
-250 PLLDTA
+250 PLLDNA
-256 LNEDSAKERMLA
+256 LNEDSAKERMMA
-268 VHLLIIGC
+268 IHLLMVRC
-276 WKYIKPLLDKIED
+276 WKYIKPLLNKIED
-289 AKKSTETPSETPSEN
+289 AKNSTKAPSEN
-304 PTENPSE
+304 PSENPSE
-311 SSSETPSETAE
+311 SPSETPSETAE
-322 NNAAEE
+322 NKAAEE
-328 IVNKMENEMNKGSEQ
+328 IVNKMENEINEASEQ

-349 TSLAGQLESD
+349 ASLAEQLDSD
-359 ESENEEQERLEHL
+359 DSENEEQERLEHL

-378 ILSEGS
+378 TLSEGS
-384 GTVTHDNDYVTETA
+384 GTVTHDNDYITETA
-398 DHELENILNSTA
+398 DHELDNILNNAA
-410 SARVFSA
+410 SAKVYSA
-417 VEDSL
+417 IEDSL
-422 LDELKSDLKDIN
+422 LDELQANLKDIN
-434 FGDIHKNVDVIIH
+434 FGDIHKNVDIVIH

-472 MLQKSILNVL
+472 MLQKSIMNVL

-507 SDGKIFTKRNRPND
+507 SDGKIFTKRNRQND

-586 ADGNDKYRLMNIK
+586 VDGNDKYRLMNIK

-617 CKRNEQTKLFI
+617 CKRTEQTKLFI

-704 ALE
+704 VLE

>member
-12 DEKIK
+12 DEKGK
-17 LTDSELFGSPAYR
+17 LTDEELFGSPAYR
-30 SYLQNIADNLSG
+30 SYLQSIADNLSG
-42 KYGRGAYVSLTY
+42 RYGRGAYVSLTY
-54 DLAGTDAAYT
+54 DPTGKEAAYT
-64 DNFKI
+64 DSFKI
-69 YINTANKLTNAFTAR
+69 YINTANKLTNAFSSR

-108 ISNRFCRYLESGRFY
+108 VSNRFCRYLESGRFY

-156 RILAKLAMYISNII
+156 RILTKIAMYISNII

-225 YVISGTIENQEGIS
+225 YVISGTIENQEGVS

-268 VHLLIIGC
+268 VHLLMIRC

-289 AKKSTETPSETPSEN
+289 VKNSTETPSESS
-304 PTENPSE
+304 SE
-311 SSSETPSETAE
+311 STSETPSETVE
-322 NNAAEE
+322 SNAAEE
-328 IVNKMENEMNKGSEQ
+328 IINKMESEINKASEQ
-343 PANMNS
+343 PTHMNS
-349 TSLAGQLESD
+349 VSLAGQLESD

-378 ILSEGS
+378 MLSEGS

-398 DHELENILNSTA
+398 DHELENILNSAA
-410 SARVFSA
+410 SAKVYSA

-422 LDELKSDLKDIN
+422 LDELKANLKDIN
-434 FGDIHKNVDVIIH
+434 FGDIHKNVDIVIH
-447 RQKTLVGSERELYD
+447 RQKTLYGSERELYD

-472 MLQKSILNVL
+472 MLQKSIMNVL
-482 KQRQRGATERGLLM
+482 KQRQRGAAERGLLM

-507 SDGKIFTKRNRPND
+507 NDGKIFTKRNRPND

-568 DTSYGN
+568 DTSYGG
-574 SVDLYSFAEFDS
+574 SVDLYSFAEFES
-586 ADGNDKYRLMNIK
+586 VDGNDKYRLMNIH

-605 DGCAVRY
+605 DGCAVRF

-617 CKRNEQTKLFI
+617 CKRTEQTKLFI

-635 ADDGYYGTAAELDLQ
+635 ADSGYYGTAAELDLQ